1 MILGPFKGQ
10 IGSTY
15 NLIKL
20 CFQKVQPLIAP
31 YLSCSSALFLSVVLC
46 FNVYG
51 TGESSPIKRPPPPY
65 TVKISG
71 WYMKAAPQQRL
82 RWEQSKQIALVTRQL
97 EKPILDQ
104 NIYCTSDV
112 WWPNGVCS
120 CVDKKWAFERI
131 PKVPKLSY
139 IHPLCSESSELGAC
153 PLSYHT

>member
-31 YLSCSSALFLSVVLC
+31 YLSCSSALFLSLALC

-51 TGESSPIKRPPPPY
+51 TGESSPLKDPSPLFSKNQWMVYESSSSAKTKVGAKQADSTGHP
-65 TVKISG
+65 TT
-71 WYMKAAPQQRL
+71 
-82 RWEQSKQIALVTRQL
+82 WEAYFGSK
-97 EKPILDQ
+97 
-104 NIYCTSDV
+104 YFCTSDV

-131 PKVPKLSY
+131 PKVPEPSY
-139 IHPLCSESSELGAC
+139 INPLCSESSELGAC